1 MGSAQVTWNR
11 EMKLICHRLLG
22 DNRKGP
28 SLTQLPPLHHAA
40 KIYPSLVMLGQTI
53 LFPFL
58 SPFREYR
65 QISHTLLLTD
75 SSVQR

>member
-28 SLTQLPPLHHAA
+28 SLTQLPPLHHAG
-40 KIYPSLVMLGQTI
+40 KIYPSLVMLGQTL

-58 SPFREYR
+58 SPFCEYR
-65 QISHTLLLTD
+65 QISHTVLLTD
-75 SSVQR
+75 SSVSR